1 MEKTTSEKTRNS
13 DREGVLN
20 YAAQRYGTTPD
31 YLWQALPG
39 YAVLRHRD
47 SGKWYGLIMDVPRN
61 KLGLPG
67 PGRVD
72 VLEVKGDPV
81 SGGSVMGLPGILPAY
96 HMAKGSWLSVLLD
109 GSVPPALVFA
119 LLDGSYNATAPAQHR
134 SKPRDREV
142 WILPANPHYF
152 DLEAA
157 FAQSPTLRW
166 QQRVKAAVGDIV
178 YLYVTAPVCA
188 VLYRCRVVRADIPWH
203 YDDDRIRTERGMDLE
218 LQQRYAPDFLPREKL
233 QSYGVRAVRGARRL
247 PHRLACLLEE
257 GCKEL

>member
-1 MEKTTSEKTRNS
+1 MQPSAT
-13 DREGVLN
+13 
-20 YAAQRYGTTPD
+20 APPPD

-134 SKPRDREV
+134 SKPRDRGGLDSTCQPPITLI
-142 WILPANPHYF
+142 WRQPLPRALHC
-152 DLEAA
+152 AG
-157 FAQSPTLRW
+157 SSG
-166 QQRVKAAVGDIV
+166 VKAAVGDIV

-233 QSYGVRAVRGARRL
+233 QSYGVRAVRGARHL